1 MLMGRVHLRAL
12 HVPPTTALIVDRTPR
27 LHFKHQANAAKT
39 TRSILLLLLLL
50 QLFLKCAPLCL
61 ASLLHSIQLRREK
74 RVATTTAGFLF
85 RLAVPV
91 QIVDR

>member
-12 HVPPTTALIVDRTPR
+12 HVPPTTVLIVDRTPR
-27 LHFKHQANAAKT
+27 LHFKHQANAKT

-61 ASLLHSIQLRREK
+61 ASLLHSIQHRREK